1 MSSLEVVQNP
11 AGWSPVTQ
19 QAKVD
24 RGAAIKRRRLAHGIR
39 SQRAFSERTG
49 LSRDAVKAAESGL
62 PSTTDATFDR
72 LEAWLDE
79 YDKQTSL
86 DTASPSVPAP
96 RHEVEDTDDL
106 PRDMIEID
114 VIGPSTR
121 WQVKLRGHSGDAD
134 LLRNQAEKL
143 LRNVGS
149 DED

>member
-1 MSSLEVVQNP
+1 MAIHAVADEASWSS
-11 AGWSPVTQ
+11 
-19 QAKVD
+19 VD
-24 RGAAIKRRRLAHGIR
+24 ERQRGANIARRRALHGINSVR
-39 SQRAFSERTG
+39 ELAKRTG
-49 LSRDAVKAAESGL
+49 LSRDAITAAEGGAASINTYL
-62 PSTTDATFDR
+62 R

-79 YDKQTSL
+79 FDQQTGLSTV
-86 DTASPSVPAP
+86 DGTSTPVPAP
-96 RHEVEDTDDL
+96 RSAVEDADDL

>member
-1 MSSLEVVQNP
+1 MAIHAVADEASWSS
-11 AGWSPVTQ
+11 
-19 QAKVD
+19 VD
-24 RGAAIKRRRLAHGIR
+24 ERQRGANIARRRALHGINSVR
-39 SQRAFSERTG
+39 ELAKRTG
-49 LSRDAVKAAESGL
+49 LSRDAITAAEGGAASINTYL
-62 PSTTDATFDR
+62 R

-79 YDKQTSL
+79 FDQQTGLSTREST
-86 DTASPSVPAP
+86 DPSASVPAP
-96 RHEVEDTDDL
+96 RREVEDADDL
-106 PRDMIEID
+106 PRDIIEID